1 MNEENEERIR
11 ILVCIDGSDE
21 SYRGLRYAALLGEG
35 TDADMILLYVRPA
48 EHGLSSAGLQVRMAH
63 ENMLQWGIDLPG
75 MRYLKKGRDILVEAG
90 YMAADRRE
98 IFTHVDVEGDP
109 LGDNTIEYTGLR
121 KRRVL
126 LKVKVASGIA
136 SGVLDEAERAPPY
149 LIVLGASERWRKR
162 RSMTFWDPAVAEKVA
177 MHASCSVLIAR
188 ELSLGHGHLVCTDG
202 SERAMDMVRKDAIL
216 AAHCDCPI
224 TLLSVALDAQS
235 EAVAVAAVTKARD
248 LLKSMDIEA
257 DQVLT
262 RIGDPVEEIIE
273 LGPDYSLIALSD
285 TGKSGLGR
293 FFMGSVAF
301 KVMERAYNS
310 VMIVR

>member
-1 MNEENEERIR
+1 MNKNNEERFR

-21 SYRGLRYAALLGEG
+21 SYRGLRYAAMLGDSI
-35 TDADMILLYVRPA
+35 DADLVLLYVRPA
-48 EHGLSSAGLQVRMAH
+48 EHGLSSGGLQVRVAH
-63 ENMLQWGIDLPG
+63 QNMRDWGIELPG
-75 MRYLKKGRDILVEAG
+75 MQYLKKGRDILVEIG
-90 YMAADRRE
+90 YMAADRHE
-98 IFTHVDVEGDP
+98 TFTHVDVNGDP
-109 LGDNTIEYTGLR
+109 LGDNTIEYTGSR

-136 SGVLDEAERAPPY
+136 SGVLDEAERKPPY

-162 RSMTFWDPAVAEKVA
+162 RAMKFWDPAVAEKVA
-177 MHASCSVLIAR
+177 MHAPCSVLVAR

-202 SERAMDMVRKDAIL
+202 SERAMEMVRKEAIL
-216 AAHCDCPI
+216 ASHCDCPI
-224 TLLSVALDAQS
+224 ALLSVALDV
-235 EAVAVAAVTKARD
+235 EAEADALAAVTKARD
-248 LLKSMDIEA
+248 VLRSMDVEA
-257 DQVLT
+257 EEVLT
-262 RIGDPVEEIIE
+262 RVGDPVEEIIE
-273 LGPDYSLIALSD
+273 LGPNYSLIAVSD

>member
-1 MNEENEERIR
+1 MNETNEQRFR

-35 TDADMILLYVRPA
+35 ADADMVLLYVRPVDQ
-48 EHGLSSAGLQVRMAH
+48 GLRSGGLQVRLAR
-63 ENMLQWGIDLPG
+63 ENIRDWGIELPG
-75 MRYLKKGRDILVEAG
+75 MRHLKKGRDILVEAG

-98 IFTHVDVEGDP
+98 SFTRADVDGDP
-109 LGDNTIEYTGLR
+109 LGDFTIEYFGSR

-126 LKVKVASGIA
+126 LELKVATDIA
-136 SGVLDEAERAPPY
+136 SGVLDEAERRPTD

-162 RSMTFWDPAVAEKVA
+162 RAMTFWDPAVAEKVA
-177 MHASCSVLIAR
+177 LHAPCSVLIAR
-188 ELSLGHGHLVCTDG
+188 ELSLGRGHLVCTDG
-202 SERAMDMVRKDAIL
+202 SERAMDMVRKDAFL

-224 TLLSVALDAQS
+224 ALLSVALSPDT
-235 EAVAVAAVTKARD
+235 EAEAVAAVNKARD

-257 DQVLT
+257 DEMLT
-262 RIGDPVEEIIE
+262 RVGDPVEEIIE

-285 TGKSGLGR
+285 TGKSGLTR